1 MKSYIETLK
10 KEHIAYKIITA
21 ALLTV
26 IAFFMLRVVRNTII
40 GLDYPNEILEPANI
54 HFTNTLINGNIP
66 YERENIVEP
75 GQEPPIN
82 YEYPFLNNMFAAA
95 FSYLTGGNTIAAH
108 YLVSFLAMIGTAILG
123 ASIIN
128 RYSRTTVGPTAGFLL
143 LLFCHWRYGY
153 ISASPDGFGLLVTMM
168 TLYCATRPQTR
179 YRALKC
185 ALLTVA
191 CFYSKQYFAGVCV
204 AIFIYMWCYSKK
216 EALKY
221 FGWCV
226 GTLTA
231 SVIIV
236 TAVWP
241 LYWDYSLLCLLH
253 GTFQGWDAKGFINV
267 INQIK
272 YLSFVFAG
280 MLVVLAVATY
290 RFVRDKVRKISVE
303 SDNTAPQTGTTSEKC
318 EQSGRRR
325 VVAEGKALPLFL
337 IQIPVQTIILFF
349 VGRNDGA
356 YLTYFLQLLIPSLVI
371 ATFIIMEQMKIER
384 REVVFVSCYSLMV
397 IFTVYFGW
405 AKLPMHM
412 LTDEDIANWKR
423 AYALIDEYRE
433 KGKVYHFQTTAYNGI
448 ENGDSVFCTGHDGDI
463 SEKSYLDWKNNEI
476 QKLLFPNA
484 GMIFEE
490 NITYRRTILDRIYS
504 NEISIITTGED
515 DTICFSRNDLKSAG
529 YEIVDTIA
537 LQVGNTSIDTLF
549 WAIEE

>member
-272 YLSFVFAG
+272 YLSFIFAG

>member
-272 YLSFVFAG
+272 YLSFIFAG

-290 RFVRDKVRKISVE
+290 RFVRDKARKISVE